1 MKRKLSVAV
10 LAVVLSA
17 VAWWGYREF
26 GSATVI
32 LERERALRE
41 LIASRPVPA
50 TVVGFVIYT
59 LLCYVPGA
67 GGKSLIVGWLFGF
80 WSGLVQVNL
89 GLTLVALTTFW
100 LSRHFLFDLVHR
112 KWGRTVG
119 YLDRALTRDGVSYL
133 FALRVLHAPYTL
145 TNYALGATSIR
156 TRDFWWATQLG
167 MLPGNVAFVYAGSRF
182 PSLERLLHEGPSAV
196 LTGPAWLAFG
206 LVGLLPLA
214 LRLGLRRLRPGLEAR
229 LR

>member
-1 MKRKLSVAV
+1 MKRKLGFSILAIV
-10 LAVVLSA
+10 LLAA
-17 VAWWGYREF
+17 TCWAYQEF
-26 GSATVI
+26 GTTTAL
-32 LERERALRE
+32 LERERALRG
-41 LIASRPVPA
+41 LIDRRPIPA
-50 TVVGFVIYT
+50 TIVGFVVYT

-89 GLTLVALTTFW
+89 GLTFVALTTFW
-100 LSRHFLFDLVHR
+100 LSRHFLFDFVHR
-112 KWGRTVG
+112 KWGGTVG
-119 YLDRALTRDGVSYL
+119 YLDRALARDGAFYL

-145 TNYALGATSIR
+145 TNYALGATRLR

-182 PSLERLLHEGPSAV
+182 PSLERLLHEGPSSV
-196 LTGPAWLAFG
+196 LTGPVLLALA

-214 LRLGLRRLRPGLEAR
+214 LRLGLRRLRPGLDAR